1 MRILTTLTAA
11 GMLMLAN
18 AAAATAQTLGMTVDR
33 VRGAVTVFDADN
45 DTFLANLQIPN
56 GKFNVADCSILAD
69 QSLGFVTSFSNR
81 EVWVIDLTGTPALA
95 GGINPIPISDEA
107 GDNTITPDQ
116 KFLLV
121 SGRDDQISVVDIAS
135 RSEIAPFVAPN
146 RSRFFVAV
154 EACSDGSILAT
165 DFLNGKVERLTIDSG
180 GTLAFTGQKMG
191 SIRAVNAA
199 CAPDAAS
206 AIGVRSGFTF
216 LPPIGL
222 IRSALIPGLA
232 TVDDRELVGQGISA
246 AINSAGNRVFVR
258 STTPSI
264 DGLPPFGT
272 VDVFSYISAT
282 GALGAEPSFSFRVDT
297 TSSSFGVDQLALH
310 PDDTKLYVGELFELN
325 VYDAST
331 GSFLTSITAPNM
343 FRPQGVCFAQPVP
356 PTAVEID
363 VKPDSIE
370 NTVNLASAGVIPV
383 AILSSEDFDAL
394 TVDPDTVF
402 LAGASVRL
410 AGSSEDLL
418 CHVQDVNNDGYD
430 DLLCDVETAEFMIEE
445 GSDTVE
451 LTAETFDGVQIV
463 GTDLIRIVAGN

>member
-1 MRILTTLTAA
+1 MLVSAA
-11 GMLMLAN
+11 P
-18 AAAATAQTLGMTVDR
+18 ATAETVGMTVDR

-45 DTFLANLQIPN
+45 DVFLGKVQIP
-56 GKFNVADCSILAD
+56 GGEFNVADCSILAD
-69 QSLGFVTSFSNR
+69 QSLGFVTSFSTR
-81 EVWVIDLTGTPALA
+81 QVWVIDLTGAPTLA
-95 GGINPIPISDEA
+95 GGTNPIPLSDEA
-107 GDNTITPDQ
+107 SDNTITPDQ
-116 KFLLV
+116 QFLLV
-121 SGRDDQISVVDIAS
+121 SGRDDLISVVDIAS
-135 RSEIAPFVAPN
+135 RSEVGTFVA
-146 RSRFFVAV
+146 AGKDYTAI

-165 DFLNGKVERLTIDSG
+165 DFLKRVDRLTIDSG
-180 GTLAFTGQKMG
+180 GNLAFTGESMPL
-191 SIRAVNAA
+191 IRAVNAA

-206 AIGVRSGFTF
+206 AIGVREGFTF

-282 GALGAEPSFSFRVDT
+282 GALSAAPSFSFRVDT

-331 GSFLTSITAPNM
+331 GSFLKSITAPNM

-402 LAGASVRL
+402 LASAGVRL
-410 AGSSEDLL
+410 AGSSGQFL
-418 CHVQDVNNDGYD
+418 CHVQDVNDDGFD

-463 GTDLIRIVAGN
+463 GTDQIRIVTGN

>member
-1 MRILTTLTAA
+1 MRRLITLTAA
-11 GMLMLAN
+11 AALMLAS
-18 AAAATAQTLGMTVDR
+18 AAPAIAQTVGMTVDR
-33 VRGAVTVFDADN
+33 VRGTVTVFDADN
-45 DTFLANLQIPN
+45 DIFLGQVQVPGGA
-56 GKFNVADCSILAD
+56 GNVADCSILAD
-69 QSLGFVTSFSNR
+69 QSLGFVTSLSTGQ
-81 EVWVIDLTGTPALA
+81 VWIIDLTGLPPALA
-95 GGINPIPISDEA
+95 VGINPIPLSDEA
-107 GDNTITPDQ
+107 SDNTITPDQ

-121 SGRDDQISVVDIAS
+121 SGRSDQISVVDIAS
-135 RSEIAPFVAPN
+135 RSEITPFVAPGK
-146 RSRFFVAV
+146 FYTAV

-165 DFLNGKVERLTIDSG
+165 RFLEGVDRLTIDGG
-180 GTLAFTGQKMG
+180 GTLAFTGESMPP
-191 SIRAVNAA
+191 IRAVNAA

-206 AIGVRSGFTF
+206 AIGVREGFTF

-246 AINSAGNRVFVR
+246 VINSAGNRVFVR

-264 DGLPPFGT
+264 FPSPPFGT
-272 VDVFSYISAT
+272 VDVFSYVSAT
-282 GALGAEPSFSFRVDT
+282 GALGATPSLSFAVDT
-297 TSSSFGVDQLALH
+297 TGGFFGVDQLALH
-310 PDDTKLYVGELFELN
+310 PDDTKLYVPELFELN

-331 GSFLTSITAPNM
+331 GNFLTSITAPNM
-343 FRPQGVCFAQPVP
+343 FRPQGVCFAQAVP

-394 TVDPDTVF
+394 TVDPDTIF
-402 LAGASVRL
+402 LASASVRL
-410 AGSSEDLL
+410 AGSSGQFL
-418 CHVQDVNNDGYD
+418 CDVQDVNNDGYD

-451 LTAETFDGVQIV
+451 LTAETFDGVKIV